1 MKTYRIRALAKEKGL
16 SLSFICSK
24 LGVAHVYFID
34 IDKSNRDIPDDKL
47 LMIADIL
54 NTTPEY
60 LKGETDIKEKPA
72 DLVVSGKDKELLDL
86 IERLTEDQRQM
97 LILQVKGLLSD
108 Q

>member
-54 NTTPEY
+54 NTTPCSYYTTSLAAYQPFFSEY
-60 LKGETDIKEKPA
+60 NRKYLPIFMYEKCH
-72 DLVVSGKDKELLDL
+72 
-86 IERLTEDQRQM
+86 ILTA
-97 LILQVKGLLSD
+97 
-108 Q
+108 